1 MALKMNIFNLI
12 AGLASV
18 IGAILSGIATI
29 QASRASKAAKEAEN
43 AVEKAAE
50 EARNSAL
57 VQSLADDLSISSRNA
72 EELPAFLQQARYSE
86 ANLRANELA
95 AVLSELPHRRS
106 PYLSEEHQNTLR
118 TSRLQVQSIGEAIM
132 RYND

>member
-1 MALKMNIFNLI
+1 MNIFNLI